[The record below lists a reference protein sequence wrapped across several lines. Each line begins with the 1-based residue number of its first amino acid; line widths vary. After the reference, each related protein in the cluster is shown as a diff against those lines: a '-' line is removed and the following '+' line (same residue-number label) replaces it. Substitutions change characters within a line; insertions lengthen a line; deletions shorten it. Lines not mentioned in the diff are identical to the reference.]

1 MRVTVD
7 RNLCGSWAPACEECF
22 NMLIARDFPMDR
34 ACITGSWEDGS
45 DDVTVVIRSGAYV
58 GTVKITNENRDA
70 IMSEGWRK
78 FSTLPD
84 EAFDIKPP
92 HGDYMRTTLRQD
104 Q

>member
-1 MRVTVD
+1 
-7 RNLCGSWAPACEECF
+7 
-22 NMLIARDFPMDR
+22 MLISRNFPMDR

-45 DDVTVVIRSGAYV
+45 KDVTVVIRSGAYV
-58 GTVKITNENRDA
+58 GTVKITDENRTA
-70 IMSEGWRK
+70 IMDEGWRK

-104 Q
+104 QQDS